1 MKYYDYDKA
10 KKLISE
16 YKKNR
21 GLIRACLGMAEDWNW
36 TAEDVWLDG
45 KYVTRL
51 NYKTEIAGIN
61 RSYWATPVLELE
73 TDDNL
78 IIKIDCYKYEQ
89 ATDN

>member
-10 KKLISE
+10 KKLIGE

-36 TAEDVWLDG
+36 TAEDIWLGG
-45 KYVTRL
+45 KYTRRI
-51 NYKTEIAGIN
+51 NDKTEIAGIN

-78 IIKIDCYKYEQ
+78 RIKIDCYKYEQ
-89 ATDN
+89 AADN